1 MARTFTPA
9 NKHKTTGMYPHPEPA
24 HHYHRIAQAID
35 FINAQ
40 FSAQPSLAQ
49 VAAAVHL
56 SPFHFQRLFMQ
67 WAGVSPKKF
76 LQFVTVQH
84 AKAVLQ
90 QWGGTVSEAAFEA
103 GLSGTGRL
111 HDLFVNLLAMTPGEY
126 KRGGANLNIAYSYW
140 PTAFGQVLVAST
152 PAGICHVAFAQ
163 PASPVGLQRL
173 QQQFPNASF
182 QQVQSPLHLQFMAA
196 WQGGGLPQG
205 KINLHVKGTGFQVK
219 VWEALLSIP
228 EGQLVTYGHLAQAIG
243 QPSAARAVGTAIGAN
258 PVAYLIPCH
267 RVIRSS
273 GVLGGYMWGQG
284 RKAAIIGWEAAQQ
297 WATLRHQ

>member
-1 MARTFTPA
+1 MHAPQQQL
-9 NKHKTTGMYPHPEPA
+9 Y
-24 HHYHRIAQAID
+24 YSRIADAIAY
-35 FINAQ
+35 INTNHA
-40 FSAQPSLAQ
+40 SQPTLGQ
-49 VAAAVHL
+49 MAAAVHM
-56 SPFHFQRLFMQ
+56 SPFHFQRVFAR

-76 LQFVTVQH
+76 LQFISLKQ
-84 AKAVLQ
+84 AQQALQ
-90 QWGGTVSEAAFEA
+90 RPAATLFDAASEA

-284 RKAAIIGWEAAQQ
+284 RKAAIIGWEAARHR
-297 WATLRHQ
+297 ATSRHQ